1 MPSEKI
7 DDQKINQLTEPISDN
22 QEILQFPYL
31 LKLVKNIDKYVDYKN
46 NKCFQL
52 IFYVIC

>member
-1 MPSEKI
+1 MYGLVIVWSKMPSEKI

-31 LKLVKNIDKYVDYKN
+31 LKLVQNIDKYVDYKN
-46 NKCFQL
+46 S
-52 IFYVIC
+52 